1 LGEISNNL
9 VGDKSSALLSPLIL
23 TWRDAMLETVSISKS
38 FGKLNALVDVS
49 FSVEEGEV
57 FGIAGPNGAGKST
70 LFNVITG
77 NYKPTSG
84 KVFFKGRDIT
94 PFGPDRV
101 CHAGIGRTYQIPATF
116 QSLSVQDNIRVG
128 ATFGGK
134 KTRPVEEIID
144 FLKLSEIAH
153 QPAKNLD
160 LFSTKLVMLGSVLAT
175 DCELLMLD
183 EPMAGFSVSEIDKFI
198 DVVRSVNKKWGL
210 TVIIIEHLIDILISI
225 TGRTLIL
232 DNGSLLYLGSSSGVT
247 EDRRVIEV
255 YLGSESKGGED
266 A

>member
-1 LGEISNNL
+1 
-9 VGDKSSALLSPLIL
+9 
-23 TWRDAMLETVSISKS
+23 MLESVALSKS
-38 FGKLNALVDVS
+38 FGKLKALADVS

-94 PFGPDRV
+94 PFGPDKV
-101 CHAGIGRTYQIPATF
+101 CQAGIGRTYQIPATF
-116 QSLSVQDNIRVG
+116 QSLSVRDNIRVG
-128 ATFGGK
+128 STFGGK
-134 KTRPVEEIID
+134 KTRPVEQIID
-144 FLKLSEIAH
+144 FLELEEIADL
-153 QPAKNLD
+153 PANNLD
-160 LFSTKLVMLGSVLAT
+160 LFSTKLAMLGSVLAT

-183 EPMAGFSVSEIDKFI
+183 EPMAGFSTPEIEKFV
-198 DVVRSVNKKWGL
+198 DVVRSVNEKWGV

-232 DNGSLLYLGSSSGVT
+232 DNGALLYLGPSSGVT

-255 YLGSESKGGED
+255 YLGSEGKGEED